1 MTTDE
6 LFESSAHVIY
16 LGDVEF
22 RADNSTEFDEL
33 LESLFAFAC
42 DRVAVYAALML
53 ATAGVYEELTATCD
67 EESCVASSYLAAGV
81 IRLHTKY
88 GGIYDPEN
96 RYMKIHYSLT
106 GG

>member
-16 LGDVEF
+16 LGDIEF
-22 RADNSTEFDEL
+22 RADNGTEFDEL

-53 ATAGVYEELTATCD
+53 ATAGVYEELVHHRSPPTNSPRSSGAAPLRTA
-67 EESCVASSYLAAGV
+67 SFLPSNSSSS
-81 IRLHTKY
+81 
-88 GGIYDPEN
+88 N
-96 RYMKIHYSLT
+96 RR
-106 GG
+106 